1 MNRIATALVVAAA
14 AVAGSAY
21 ADDITVDNTQFVSQ
35 KSRAEVVAELG
46 QYKKSGVNVWS
57 TQYNPLKNFKS
68 GKTVAEVRADYIASR
83 NEVNAFTGEDSGSA
97 YLQAS
102 NGRVFNGSTTLA
114 GTPVN
119 AQ

>member
-1 MNRIATALVVAAA
+1 MNRIATALAFAAA

-21 ADDITVDNTQFVSQ
+21 ADDITVDNSQFVSQ
-35 KSRAEVVAELG
+35 KTR
-46 QYKKSGVNVWS
+46 
-57 TQYNPLKNFKS
+57 
-68 GKTVAEVRADYIASR
+68 AEVRADYIASR